1 MVGGAAGRAT
11 GAEASPSIATAAAR
25 ALMPA
30 MARSRSLLMFAVTCD
45 MRRSSIMDVRS
56 YGGSDAVEADEADT
70 APAVLLLLLERSA
83 FLRRGDEDRSG
94 GAGAVSA
101 ASAAAAAL
109 AASTAAATAAARSV
123 A

>member
-1 MVGGAAGRAT
+1 MEGGAAGRAT
-11 GAEASPSIATAAAR
+11 GAAEAPPSIVTAAAR

-45 MRRSSIMDVRS
+45 MRSSSIMDVRS
-56 YGGSDAVEADEADT
+56 YGGSEAAEADT
-70 APAVLLLLLERSA
+70 APAAALWLLERSA
-83 FLRRGDEDRSG
+83 FLRRGDEDCSG
-94 GAGAVSA
+94 AAGAVSA

-109 AASTAAATAAARSV
+109 AASTAAATAAARSI